1 MTLPDYEEDA
11 ESYDPTELEAI
22 FSKERYPADNVGD
35 INADGKCDIADVV
48 LLQKYLLTIKD
59 ALPDWKAG
67 DLDQTEKLNACD
79 LTLLKQ
85 LLMK

>member
-1 MTLPDYEEDA
+1 MYLTFCLSAHQVSAVLY
-11 ESYDPTELEAI
+11 S
-22 FSKERYPADNVGD
+22 
-35 INADGKCDIADVV
+35 IAATA
-48 LLQKYLLTIKD
+48 QAIKD

-67 DLDQTEKLNACD
+67 DLDQNEKLNACD